1 MKRREIYYEV
11 PREQKFVISFFSTML
26 NFAWYLPIGFVL
38 INSDKRIEFMLLTF
52 VYTIFSVFLYNKI
65 LKGQEQKVLKE
76 IDKATRK
83 HVEEFFDYIESDR
96 QFANDV
102 LIKDVTLY
110 SLEREKMG
118 TGTVYSQLSQKKQ
131 SFFKEIE

>member
-52 VYTIFSVFLYNKI
+52 IYTIFSVFLYNKI

-110 SLEREKMG
+110 SLEREKIG

>member
-65 LKGQEQKVLKE
+65 LKGQEQKTLKE

-102 LIKDVTLY
+102 LRKDVTLY

>member
-102 LIKDVTLY
+102 LRKDVTLY
-110 SLEREKMG
+110 SLEREKIG

>member
-110 SLEREKMG
+110 SLEREKIG